1 VVDAVGQ
8 SSVSLGFCHGF
19 VPFLGGVR
27 GRQSWASSHHVQAR
41 SGRSYSFIIVGLPV
55 AGILYWILAKSVDV
69 EAETKVAKTQAEE
82 LERLARAHQRPEGM
96 LTTSPDDPSWLSSV
110 NLVAAQR

>member
-1 VVDAVGQ
+1 MFRPIWRAM
-8 SSVSLGFCHGF
+8 
-19 VPFLGGVR
+19 VR
-27 GRQSWASSHHVQAR
+27 RWPLRTSTTPSWRRIVRQR
-41 SGRSYSFIIVGLPV
+41 RSYSFIIVGLPV
-55 AGILYWILAKSVDV
+55 AGILYWILAKSVAV
-69 EAETKVAKTQAEE
+69 EAEAKVAKTQAEE